1 MVAKPDSPY
10 ATSAY
15 SARSAVVSGRA
26 GMALAVE
33 ATLWAATGR
42 YHHRAGELQFLLSVD
57 DRSAGVDT
65 IVAAAMVVV
74 TKVSTGNTFL
84 RGND

>member
-1 MVAKPDSPY
+1 MVAKPDTPY
-10 ATSAY
+10 ATPAC
-15 SARSAVVSGRA
+15 SARSAVVTGGT

-33 ATLWAATGR
+33 APLWAVAGR

-57 DRSAGVDT
+57 DRSSGVDT
-65 IVAAAMVVV
+65 IDAAAMVVV